1 MLRGSWEQIGKKII
15 ILDHLR
21 KHCAYN
27 LPPEL
32 NSLGTAQIHP
42 TSFSLPILLTN
53 FVFDYFSGDRVS
65 LSLCSPCLSSLVTV

>member
-1 MLRGSWEQIGKKII
+1 M
-15 ILDHLR
+15 
-21 KHCAYN
+21 AYN

-32 NSLGTAQIHP
+32 NSLGIAQIHP